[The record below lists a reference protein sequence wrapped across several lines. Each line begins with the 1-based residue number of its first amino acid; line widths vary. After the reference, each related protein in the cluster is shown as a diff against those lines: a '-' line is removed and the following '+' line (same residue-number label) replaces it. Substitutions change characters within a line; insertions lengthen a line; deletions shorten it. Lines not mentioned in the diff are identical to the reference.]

1 MPETTFHQ
9 DDCTIQYTTVL
20 AVTAGDIVQ
29 VPDGRAGQIVADAAA
44 GTLATAQVKGTVIA
58 TKTTSMCLLNGGR
71 AYWDASAGKAHY
83 KKVNDRDF
91 YVGRVQAD
99 AAFAATTCYVALN
112 VDPAYDI
119 DLHRD
124 AFLSVPTGTQA
135 VGGFGYPKVLG
146 GAHRL
151 ELTAT
156 SEAQAIDLLSRDKFA
171 VASNPIA
178 EIIFTPNV
186 NGTGAAVDFNVGLA
200 NGTSTSDADAVT
212 EYVYVHLDGS
222 DTKLYVQSKDGSTT
236 VAAADSLSTISAG
249 SAVAN
254 RVEVWIDARDPSDVQ
269 VYVNAVNVLP
279 SSVFKLDAA
288 VGPLGLLSHLEKS
301 TGTTTG
307 QFDIEAMRVRLMEQ

>member
-1 MPETTFHQ
+1 MAESNFSV
-9 DDCTIQYTTVL
+9 DGCTLTYTTVL
-20 AVTAGDIVQ
+20 AVSAGDIVQ
-29 VPDGRAGQIVADAAA
+29 LPDGRAGQIVDDTAA
-44 GTLATAQVKGTVIA
+44 GGLATAIVRGTVIA

-71 AYWDASAGKAHY
+71 AYWDASAGKIHY

-99 AAFAATTCYVALN
+99 ATSASTTCYVALN
-112 VDPAYDI
+112 VDPPYDV

-124 AFLSVPTGTQA
+124 GFLSVPTGTA
-135 VGGFGYPKVLG
+135 AAGGFGYPKVLG

-156 SEAQAIDLLSRDKFA
+156 SEVQCIDLLSRDKFA

-186 NGTGAAVDFNVGLA
+186 NGSGAAVDFNVGLA

-212 EYVYVHLDGS
+212 EHLYVHLDGS

-249 SAVAN
+249 TAVAN
-254 RVEVWIDARDPSDVQ
+254 RVEVWIDARDPADVQ
-269 VYVNAVNVLP
+269 VYINGVNVLP
-279 SSVFKLDAA
+279 ATVFKLDAA
-288 VGPLGLLSHLEKS
+288 TGPLGLLAHLEKA